1 MHRWGGSQAF
11 PSVITV
17 FSAPNYCG
25 SYKNKGAVILIENDK
40 MNIKQYKDVEQP
52 FQLPNNLDLFSWS
65 LPFLADKIGEML
77 DHLLSLNKS
86 VVDRQKLAV
95 ARQSSAIDFSK
106 IMQKLHDDEVN
117 DKEKKLN
124 RIRAKIMC
132 VARFNLIQKKAKENA
147 ELVLK
152 AKGGNP
158 DGKMPYG
165 TLLDIKTTD
174 DDKEQDIGTFLA
186 LKKIDSENEKFPL

>member
-1 MHRWGGSQAF
+1 
-11 PSVITV
+11 
-17 FSAPNYCG
+17 
-25 SYKNKGAVILIENDK
+25 
-40 MNIKQYKDVEQP
+40 
-52 FQLPNNLDLFSWS
+52 
-65 LPFLADKIGEML
+65 
-77 DHLLSLNKS
+77 
-86 VVDRQKLAV
+86 
-95 ARQSSAIDFSK
+95 
-106 IMQKLHDDEVN
+106 LHDDEVN